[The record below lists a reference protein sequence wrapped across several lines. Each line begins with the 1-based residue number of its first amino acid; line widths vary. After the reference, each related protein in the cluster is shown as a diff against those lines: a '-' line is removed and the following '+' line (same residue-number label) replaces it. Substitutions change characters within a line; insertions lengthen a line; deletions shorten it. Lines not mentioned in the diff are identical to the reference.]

1 MGSQSVGGDG
11 LSTGVRGGLV
21 QGGLA
26 QSGVTQG
33 GLAHGGLAQ
42 GGVVTDTALSNST
55 VTRPAPKQRVQ
66 TQAKSGRH
74 RVVARFD
81 GRPRRPVRQSVDQSW
96 LNAGCGSC
104 SPGTIRAHQHAASAD
119 MQLAA
124 SADVDDSIADMK
136 QLTTLQT
143 SGDQSHSVLSV
154 FHQSCN

>member
-104 SPGTIRAHQHAASAD
+104 SPGTSAD